1 MESMRNRAVVAGLDG
16 SDRDTAVVAYAAA
29 LAMRRHLP
37 LRLVHALSVEPSRE
51 EWTADVMTELRAEA
65 ENRINANVAALK
77 VSSPTLAVTTRV
89 EGGFPVRL
97 LVDESAAADTLVIG
111 TRGAGGFTDLV
122 LGSTALHV
130 VSRSRCPVIAVP
142 EPRDSPERGR
152 GVVVGLDGSAESQA
166 ALEFAFLTAAELSEP
181 LVAVHAWSD
190 PVQLSPMAMIPVVYE
205 PLLAAEATRG
215 SLTLSESLAGWT
227 EKFPE
232 VQVERR
238 LSQGH
243 AVHALLAEA
252 ATATMLVVGTRG
264 RGALR
269 SMLGSVSHGVLHH
282 AHIPVAVVHA
292 ER

>member
-1 MESMRNRAVVAGLDG
+1 MASMGTRAVVVGLDG
-16 SDRDTAVVAYAAA
+16 SAQDTAVADFAAA
-29 LAMRRHLP
+29 LATRRHLP
-37 LRLVHALSVEPSRE
+37 LRLVHALSIEPSRE
-51 EWTADVMTELRAEA
+51 AWTADVMKELRLGAETLMDQK
-65 ENRINANVAALK
+65 VAALK
-77 VSSPTLAVTTRV
+77 VSAPDLAVTTRI

-111 TRGAGGFTDLV
+111 TRGAGGFADLV

-130 VSRSRCPVIAVP
+130 VSRARCPVIAVP
-142 EPRDSPERGR
+142 EPRDASGRRR
-152 GVVVGLDGSAESQA
+152 GVVVGLDGSPESQA

-190 PVQLSPMAMIPVVYE
+190 PVQLSPRALVPVVYE

-238 LSQGH
+238 LIQGQT
-243 AVHALLAEA
+243 VQTLLIEA
-252 ATATMLVVGTRG
+252 ATASMLVVGTRG
-264 RGALR
+264 HGALR
-269 SMLGSVSHGVLHH
+269 SILGSVSHGVLHH

-292 ER
+292 DR